1 MRFILLIFMLCSLNV
16 FCMTEVEETR
26 LKTLVKE
33 ADVVVLAEV
42 SDVQPPPGFWSGQF
56 PATQGVSYKVL
67 EVFKGSF
74 DSNTLSHRF
83 YVVKNGR
90 LSDKQNPRLSPS
102 LFARQ
107 KRHLLFLF
115 KSISSAKEPT
125 DSSATVQTGR
135 TSSPFKIA
143 HVLLADRNTLKEL
156 KRIL

>member
-1 MRFILLIFMLCSLNV
+1 MRLMPLIFIFCSLNV
-16 FCMTEVEETR
+16 FCMPEVGETR

-33 ADVVVLAEV
+33 ADMVVLAEV
-42 SDVQPPPGFWSGQF
+42 TDVQPSPGYWSGQF
-56 PATQGVSYKVL
+56 PATQSVSYKVL
-67 EVFKGSF
+67 EVFKGSLN
-74 DSNTLSHRF
+74 SNTLSHKF

-90 LSDKQNPRLSPS
+90 LSDKQEPRLSPS

-115 KSISSAKEPT
+115 KSTSSAKEPT

-135 TSSPFKIA
+135 TSSPFEIA
-143 HVLLADRNTLKEL
+143 HVLLADKNTLKEL